1 LNNHSQ
7 NLKDQIVNTPPIVS
21 EKIYNDLKRK
31 HIHTILDIGSGEGA
45 LSDPFRRKKN
55 ITIIGNDITD
65 ENRPHYDHFIHK
77 DFLLTTQKDFKGLN
91 IDLIVSNP
99 PFQNS
104 KEHNQLYPFLF
115 LEHIFK
121 LFGKHIPVIMI
132 VPQWLLSSSNKR
144 IVELNQMNITK
155 TITLHGKIFRTK
167 GNYISVESSVLYFNI
182 KTAKNIE
189 FLESKKQYSPPTN
202 SRHFKSIS
210 LKKNQ
215 KEFIEKNFNNFNK
228 EIKELI
234 REKYPEF
241 PL

>member
-1 LNNHSQ
+1 LNNSSS
-7 NLKDQIVNTPPIVS
+7 NLKDQTVNTPSIVS

-31 HIHTILDIGSGEGA
+31 HIHTIVDIGSGEGQ

-55 ITIIGNDITD
+55 IKIIGNDIID
-65 ENRPHYDHFIHK
+65 DCAQHYDHFIHQ
-77 DFLLTTQKDFKGLN
+77 DFLLTTKENYEGLN

-115 LEHIFK
+115 LQHIFK
-121 LFGKHIPVIMI
+121 LFGSNIPVVMI

-144 IVELNQMNITK
+144 ITALQEMNITK

-167 GNYISVESSVLYFNI
+167 DNYISVESSVLYFNI
-182 KTAKNIE
+182 KTSQSIE
-189 FLESKKQYSPPTN
+189 FLQSKTPLTPLTKN
-202 SRHFKSIS
+202 RHFKSIT
-210 LKKNQ
+210 LKANQ
-215 KEFIEKNFNNFNK
+215 KEFIEQNFKNFNK

-234 REKYPEF
+234 REKFPEF

>member
-1 LNNHSQ
+1 LNNNSQ
-7 NLKDQIVNTPPIVS
+7 NLKDQTVNTPPIVAD
-21 EKIYNDLKRK
+21 KIYQDLKRK

-55 ITIIGNDITD
+55 IRIIGNDITD
-65 ENRPHYDHFIHK
+65 ENRPHYDHFLHQ
-77 DFLLTTQKDFKGLN
+77 DFLTTTKEDFKGLN

-121 LFGKHIPVIMI
+121 LFGSDMPVVMV

-144 IVELNQMNITK
+144 ITALQQMNITK
-155 TITLHGKIFRTK
+155 TITLHGKIFRTDD
-167 GNYISVESSVLYFNI
+167 NYISVESSVLYFNI
-182 KTAKNIE
+182 KTSKSIE
-189 FLESKKQYSPPTN
+189 FLESKKPSTTVLKQ
-202 SRHFKSIS
+202 RHFKSIT
-210 LKKNQ
+210 LKANQ
-215 KEFIEKNFNNFNK
+215 KEFIEQNFKNFNK

-234 REKYPEF
+234 REKYSEF